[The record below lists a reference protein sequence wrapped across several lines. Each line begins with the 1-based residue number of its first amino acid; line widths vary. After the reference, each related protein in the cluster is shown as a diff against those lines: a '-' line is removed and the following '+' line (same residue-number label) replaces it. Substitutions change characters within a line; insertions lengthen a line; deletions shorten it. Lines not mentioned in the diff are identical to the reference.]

1 MATYSE
7 REGDSPSG
15 EQTGGVTLPR
25 PERRSRRLRAFGKE
39 RTKFLLTLP
48 QELSPARLAVLAV
61 LVIFLALS
69 LATPL
74 RAYFEQRS
82 ELEQLKIDIAHQEEK
97 KAELQKMIG
106 LYNNDDFIREQAR
119 LRLGMI
125 NKGETAW
132 RIMDPGIAGSV
143 DPNSLTSQDQ
153 EQRPWYSEL
162 WSGISQTEEEK
173 QQAEAAS
180 EASESLPTEAPAV
193 PTETIDPN
201 FVPLEGNHN

>member
-1 MATYSE
+1 MATNSE
-7 REGDSPSG
+7 REDDSPSG
-15 EQTGGVTLPR
+15 AQTGGVTLPR
-25 PERRSRRLRAFGKE
+25 PERRSRRIKSLGKE

-48 QELSPARLAVLAV
+48 QELSPARLAILAV

-74 RAYFEQRS
+74 RAYFEQRG

-143 DPNSLTSQDQ
+143 DPDSLKVTEQEQVPWYSQLWNGIAQPEQEDQ
-153 EQRPWYSEL
+153 EQAGTTPVP
-162 WSGISQTEEEK
+162 T
-173 QQAEAAS
+173 
-180 EASESLPTEAPAV
+180 LPTEEPAA
-193 PTETIDPN
+193 PTEAVDPN